1 MKPRICSAPRGK
13 SPKGKEAVELAA
25 ACGLVLDPWQAYALE
40 RSLVMRAKKWAA
52 FEVGLVVARQ
62 NGKDAVLE
70 ARELAGIFVLGEQ
83 LIIHSAHLVDTSLE
97 HQHRLLDLIEES
109 DLQREIKTVRRA
121 NGQEAIEFK
130 NGGRIRFRTRTKG
143 GGRGFSADLVV
154 LNEAMMIPLFSHAS
168 LLPTLSARPN
178 PQIWYVGS
186 AVDRLVH
193 DDGHVLA
200 SVRQRGIEKQK
211 GLAYFEWS
219 LEGDNPDLLDEK
231 LVSSPK
237 AWLQAN
243 PALGIRITPEHVA
256 LEQASLDD
264 RAFAVERLGI
274 GDWPPVG
281 KLETVIPLE
290 RWDELTDMD
299 SRPLDPVVFA
309 FDTSPA
315 RSFSTI
321 AVAGWREDEQVHVE
335 VVERRRGT
343 NWMVD
348 RLVKLN
354 ESHRALGFVVDEKGP
369 AASIVPELEENGLT
383 VIKTNGSEMAQACGL
398 FFDAVEEGSLRH
410 LGTTE
415 LRAAIRA
422 AAKRPLGDSWAW
434 SRRASAADISPLVAV
449 TLAHQALCST
459 PVYDLP
465 LAVAL

>member
-1 MKPRICSAPRGK
+1 MTAKT
-13 SPKGKEAVELAA
+13 
-25 ACGLVLDPWQAYALE
+25 
-40 RSLVMRAKKWAA
+40 KKWAA

-70 ARELAGIFVLGEQ
+70 ARELAGIFVIGEQ

-109 DLQREIKTVRRA
+109 DLQKEIKTVRRA

-219 LEGDNPDLLDEK
+219 LEGDNPDMLDEK

-237 AWLQAN
+237 QWLKAN

-290 RWDELTDMD
+290 RWDELH
-299 SRPLDPVVFA
+299 RQRVA
-309 FDTSPA
+309 PA
-315 RSFSTI
+315 RPGR
-321 AVAGWREDEQVHVE
+321 VR
-335 VVERRRGT
+335 
-343 NWMVD
+343 
-348 RLVKLN
+348 
-354 ESHRALGFVVDEKGP
+354 
-369 AASIVPELEENGLT
+369 
-383 VIKTNGSEMAQACGL
+383 
-398 FFDAVEEGSLRH
+398 LRH
-410 LGTTE
+410 LAGTQLLHDRGRGLARGRAGSRRGGRAQARHQLDGRPPGQAERIPPCARLRGRREGTGRLDRARARGE
-415 LRAAIRA
+415 RPDRGQGQRLGVGAGLRALLRCGRGRIAAASGHDRA
-422 AAKRPLGDSWAW
+422 AGGDPGGGQ
-434 SRRASAADISPLVAV
+434 ASAGRLLGLVAQG
-449 TLAHQALCST
+449 LGC
-459 PVYDLP
+459 
-465 LAVAL
+465 